1 MEEHI
6 VADVAWA
13 VACYMDWT
21 GDDGFLESS
30 GAAILIETARY
41 WASRIE
47 LDADGRGHVRGVIG
61 PDEYHVGVDDNAYT
75 NVMARWN
82 LRRAA
87 SLGRKHS
94 AGVDAEERS
103 AWLASAEALA
113 DGFDP
118 ASGLYEQFAG
128 FGSLEP
134 LTISELAPR
143 RPVAADLLLGPE
155 RVGSSQV
162 VKQADVLMLHHLVP
176 EEVAPDSLDANL
188 RFYEPRTAHASSLS
202 PGVHASLMARAGR
215 LDEALESLRLTARI
229 DLDDLSEATA
239 GGVHLGAMGTVW
251 QALAWGFA
259 GVRAEGGA
267 LRVDPRFPEQWAA
280 LRLGLRFRGAS
291 LRLEVRAGEA
301 KLTTDRPI
309 KVAYGTGSEPIGVA
323 EGTTRWDL
331 PERAMETGQ

>member
-1 MEEHI
+1 M
-6 VADVAWA
+6 
-13 VACYMDWT
+13 
-21 GDDGFLESS
+21 
-30 GAAILIETARY
+30 
-41 WASRIE
+41 
-47 LDADGRGHVRGVIG
+47 IG
-61 PDEYHVGVDDNAYT
+61 PDEYHVAVDDNAYT

-87 SLGRKHS
+87 SLGGKHV
-94 AGVDAEERS
+94 AGVDAEERR
-103 AWLASAEALA
+103 AWLTSAEALA

-128 FGSLEP
+128 FNSLEP
-134 LTISELAPR
+134 LIISELAPR

-176 EEVAPDSLDANL
+176 DEVAPDSLDANL

-215 LDEALESLRLTARI
+215 LDDALDSLRLTARI

-259 GVRAEGGA
+259 GVRAEAGA
-267 LRVDPRFPEQWAA
+267 LRVDPRLPERWKA
-280 LRLGLRFRGAS
+280 LRLRLRYRGAS
-291 LRLEVRAGEA
+291 LGLELEAGVA
-301 KLTTDRPI
+301 RLTTDRPI
-309 KVAYGTGSEPIGVA
+309 KLALGAATEPIGVA
-323 EGTTRWDL
+323 EGTALWEL
-331 PERAMETGQ
+331 PEPELETAR